1 MSDLGNTIRQNTDEF
16 YYQKEQ
22 DAIAEFE
29 FYQDLFTKSLNGIQA
44 NIQML
49 DELEAFYILNNDK
62 GKAVLS
68 VEVLL
73 FDESGE
79 VKLILTLFGEYKEED
94 YGKYLSYYIINA
106 GLDTTRSG
114 IYYNEG
120 DLSIAYSNEILTIL
134 ETREVK
140 EFLNNFDTLYE
151 QNKSK

>member
-106 GLDTTRSG
+106 GLDTTRSE
-114 IYYNEG
+114 IYYSEET
-120 DLSIAYSNEILTIL
+120 LSIDYSNEILTIL

>member
-22 DAIAEFE
+22 DAIAEYE
-29 FYQDLFTKSLNGIQA
+29 FYQDLFAKSLNGIQA
-44 NIQML
+44 NLEMF
-49 DELEAFYILNNDK
+49 DELGAFYILNNVK
-62 GKAVLS
+62 GKAVLNI
-68 VEVLL
+68 EVLL
-73 FDESGE
+73 FDEE
-79 VKLILTLFGEYKEED
+79 VEAKLVLTLFGEYKEED

-114 IYYNEG
+114 VYYSSQ

-134 ETREVK
+134 ETRELK

-151 QNKSK
+151 QTKTK

>member
-1 MSDLGNTIRQNTDEF
+1 MSDLGNTIKQNTDEF
-16 YYQKEQ
+16 YYKKEQ

-29 FYQDLFTKSLNGIQA
+29 FYEDLFKKSLNGIQA
-44 NIQML
+44 NMQML

-106 GLDTTRSG
+106 GLDTTRSE
-114 IYYNEG
+114 IYYSEET
-120 DLSIAYSNEILTIL
+120 LSIDYSNEILTIL